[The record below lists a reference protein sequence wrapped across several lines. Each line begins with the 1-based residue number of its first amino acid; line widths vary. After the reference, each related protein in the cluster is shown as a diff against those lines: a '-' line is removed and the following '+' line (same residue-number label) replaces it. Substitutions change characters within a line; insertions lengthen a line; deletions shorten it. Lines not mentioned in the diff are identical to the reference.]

1 MRWLVFNIP
10 PLFLLNAV
18 FGMYGIVWAQV
29 MADTLTVLLS
39 LWVLRRCRPA
49 LPPRA
54 GNGTRGLTVNKNP
67 AAAVRWQPPG
77 IFMGFVRL

>member
-1 MRWLVFNIP
+1 MTCLSNCAA

-29 MADTLTVLLS
+29 TADTLTVLLS

-54 GNGTRGLTVNKNP
+54 K
-67 AAAVRWQPPG
+67 
-77 IFMGFVRL
+77 